1 MVDFL
6 SVYAFVRYFSVTLL
20 VSPFQ
25 ISDFAAALMSNDS
38 TPLFDAVHLALM
50 TALRSH
56 LTSLASAS
64 VCLRYYFS
72 LHVIKLFLVL
82 YQNYIFNFV

>member
-50 TALRSH
+50 AALRSH
-56 LTSLASAS
+56 LTSLAGGEFASAS

-72 LHVIKLFLVL
+72 
-82 YQNYIFNFV
+82 